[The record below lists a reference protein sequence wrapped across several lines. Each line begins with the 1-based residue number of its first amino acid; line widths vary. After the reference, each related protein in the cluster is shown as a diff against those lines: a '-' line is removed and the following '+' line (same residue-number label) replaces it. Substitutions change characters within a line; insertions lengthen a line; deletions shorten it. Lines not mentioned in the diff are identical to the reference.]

1 MFPPFFI
8 GYYQDQHYQ
17 SLEIEKVKEDMVRNK
32 EEEKVDSSQPI
43 PTSPDVMAIPSSL
56 KLTSPVVANTSS
68 VSTATSVTVSSS
80 AVTESPVT
88 ATPFKTPKKRGR
100 PFGWR
105 KVKGDGSIKSHKIAK
120 KDVREPDT
128 VETPM
133 PSVPAQPCD
142 ISTSSSTAKSVASS
156 SENESPSKATPM
168 KTPKKRGRPV
178 GWRKVR
184 TQTAEVQTEMDAIP
198 EQSNLTVVDDAG
210 PSVTRSISK
219 GYVCQG

>member
-1 MFPPFFI
+1 
-8 GYYQDQHYQ
+8 
-17 SLEIEKVKEDMVRNK
+17 MVRNK

-142 ISTSSSTAKSVASS
+142 ISTSSSTAKSSISSATVPLSTSSSLAVGLTDGAVAAS
-156 SENESPSKATPM
+156 SENESPSTATPM

-184 TQTAEVQTEMDAIP
+184 TQTAEVQTEMDAMP

>member
-32 EEEKVDSSQPI
+32 EKEKVNTFQPL
-43 PTSPDVMAIPSSL
+43 PTSPDVMAISSSL
-56 KLTSPVVANTSS
+56 KLTSLVVANTSS
-68 VSTATSVTVSSS
+68 VSTATSLTVSSS
-80 AVTESPVT
+80 AVDESPVT

-105 KVKGDGSIKSHKIAK
+105 KVKGDESTKSHKKAK
-120 KDVREPDT
+120 KDVRES
-128 VETPM
+128 ETLETQM
-133 PSVPAQPCD
+133 PSVPAATVPL
-142 ISTSSSTAKSVASS
+142 STSSSLAVGLTDGAVAS
-156 SENESPSKATPM
+156 SENESALSATPM

-184 TQTAEVQTEMDAIP
+184 TQTAEVQTEMDAMP
-198 EQSNLTVVDDAG
+198 DDVDDAG
-210 PSVTRSISK
+210 PSVIRSISQ
-219 GYVCQG
+219 GYVCLG